1 MSSLEDDSINGS
13 VLITGS
19 SNDYTEK
26 TDKKLRLQDRI
37 IEYLLSHPKATKGD
51 ILTNVSSSG
60 TCQIL
65 VSSLIRQGII
75 NEIHYLEIDKTKINI

>member
-1 MSSLEDDSINGS
+1 MSSIEDDSINGS
-13 VLITGS
+13 IVSIGKSKDITKPVK
-19 SNDYTEK
+19 N
-26 TDKKLRLQDRI
+26 LRLQDRI
-37 IEYLLSHPKATKGD
+37 IEYLLSHPKATKGE
-51 ILTNVSSSG
+51 IFTNISSSG